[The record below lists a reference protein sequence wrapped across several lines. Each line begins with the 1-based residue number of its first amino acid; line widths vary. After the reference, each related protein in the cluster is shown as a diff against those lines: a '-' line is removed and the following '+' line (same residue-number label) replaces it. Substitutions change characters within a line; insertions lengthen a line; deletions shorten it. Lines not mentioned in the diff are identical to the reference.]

1 MNREVKKARPLLPED
16 VEVRIDSIGTSSFT
30 VVVYITSRAAMNIM
44 DETYGPS
51 GWSKRITVLDKKSSD
66 TNFYAICSLEV
77 LHEDGT
83 TIVRE
88 DVGED
93 AKSPK
98 AAASDAI
105 KRAATNFI
113 PSLRALYT
121 LPTMRIYASKLGIKF
136 KATNDE
142 GKRAE
147 LKKAIQYKR
156 FAVASIVFKTD
167 PSGEFIKAIQ
177 IVDEETGAIVLEYM
191 SPRKSLGRKNS
202 PELLELK
209 AAMTDAGVTEEQV
222 LKDYKASYGINS
234 LEDLVL
240 MPAALEKAY
249 DRLEKNKEAKA
260 NPKAKAP
267 AGGSVNDQLKGRKK
281 EA

>member
-1 MNREVKKARPLLPED
+1 MKEKKARPLLPED
-16 VEVRIDSIGTSSFT
+16 VEVRIDSISANSFT
-30 VVVYITSRAAMNIM
+30 VVVYITSRAAMNIL

-51 GWSKRITVLDKKSSD
+51 GWSKRLTVLDKKSAD
-66 TNFYAICSLEV
+66 TNFFAICSLEV
-77 LHEDGT
+77 ILEDGS

-93 AKSPK
+93 GKSPK

-121 LPTMRIYASKLGIKF
+121 LPTMRIKASQLGVKF

-156 FAVASIVFKTD
+156 FAVASIVFDKD
-167 PSGEFIKAIQ
+167 PSGEFIKAIN
-177 IVDEETGAIVLEYM
+177 IVDEETGDIVIEHR
-191 SPRKSLGRKNS
+191 SKRRSLGKTAS

-209 AAMTDAGVTEEQV
+209 KAIIEAGVTEEQV
-222 LKDYKASYGINS
+222 MKDYSAAYGINS

-240 MPAALEKAY
+240 MPAVLEKVY
-249 DRLEKNKEAKA
+249 DRLEKTKAARAKK
-260 NPKAKAP
+260 KAA
-267 AGGSVNDQLKGRKK
+267 AQGSVNDQLKGRSKK